1 MGTPKKEIRQV
12 RRFSVELRKHVVKE
26 IESGNLTVSQACRE
40 YGIKSNK
47 SVYEWIHKY
56 SRYLKRGTVL
66 IVEKESHQRKNE
78 ELESSNK
85 DLQAALGRKQLEI
98 DALQKLI
105 EIASAELGVDLKKNF
120 GDKPSI

>member
-85 DLQAALGRKQLEI
+85 DLQAA
-98 DALQKLI
+98 
-105 EIASAELGVDLKKNF
+105 SSSF
-120 GDKPSI
+120 GP